1 MNKRCSLCGLA
12 TLVLCLVLGVQFAC
26 AQDQSLVD
34 LADRARKCGVFSETV
49 DRVLS
54 SVSSGVLAE
63 SDAQSLLPP
72 LLAACEAGLPMAP
85 FEDKLEEGLSKRV
98 APPLVVRALER
109 KLEEYT
115 FARSLLHG
123 GPAEADP
130 RPLVV
135 FGEGLSKGTPRE
147 DFESYVADFSS
158 QPPEP
163 FLTGAEMTSL
173 LGQVGFEYDLT
184 RSMLKICFYSRGL
197 TPEWR
202 FFVRLVLVARQRG
215 LTDEAIARGAVEAL
229 SANGSLS
236 DVSARLGFTSRSL
249 TGRASSN

>member
-1 MNKRCSLCGLA
+1 MNTRCSLCGLA
-12 TLVLCLVLGVQFAC
+12 TLVLCIVLGVQLAWS
-26 AQDQSLVD
+26 QDQSLVD

-63 SDAQSLLPP
+63 SDAQSLLSP
-72 LLAACEAGLPMAP
+72 LLEACETGLPTAP
-85 FEDKLEEGLSKRV
+85 FEDKLEEGLSKSV

-115 FARSLLHG
+115 FARSLLDG
-123 GPAEADP
+123 RLVAPDP

-135 FGEGLSKGTPRE
+135 LGEGLSKGTPRE
-147 DFESYVADFSS
+147 DVQAYVVDFSS

-173 LGQVGFEYDLT
+173 LGQVGFDYDLT
-184 RSMLKICFYSRGL
+184 RSMLQAGFDSKGL
-197 TPEWR
+197 TYEWR

-215 LTDEAIARGAVEAL
+215 LTDEAIAGGAVQVL